1 MKNNCGSLEVLRWT
15 GFLLKEK
22 KIRSSFFFIEI
33 FLSFKKESVDTF
45 EIGARWREKIRST
58 FLLRIDR
65 TPKRHKKKTK
75 NKTKENRFLYDR
87 IAKKSHFFLFSIS
100 FSPFDP
106 RHGKEKK
113 QKRKWRRHFL
123 GRCCCFCQWIGHY
136 FCFNLIIIHSSPT
149 VQFENPVKKQEI

>member
-65 TPKRHKKKTK
+65 TPKRHNSKRKTGSFMI
-75 NKTKENRFLYDR
+75 ELQ
-87 IAKKSHFFLFSIS
+87 KKSHFFSLFYFV
-100 FSPFDP
+100 FSV
-106 RHGKEKK
+106 RSSAR
-113 QKRKWRRHFL
+113 KRKETKTKMAATLSRPLLLLLPMNWTLFL
-123 GRCCCFCQWIGHY
+123 F
-136 FCFNLIIIHSSPT
+136 
-149 VQFENPVKKQEI
+149 QFDYNSFKSNCAIRKPS